1 MNDYTKGI
9 LTGGSLILC
18 FFMFV
23 SAKSQMKHLGEI
35 VVDSIV
41 VQDAPKME
49 WANGF
54 GNDIGNHV
62 HQGMQTSD
70 GGYIGVGNS
79 SVNTNNSNMLIVKT
93 DAQGQLEWQKF
104 IGSKRSDETVATV
117 CEDAQ
122 GHFYIGGSMQVNREQ
137 ESAIIKLS
145 AEGEIIWKRIYPHPR
160 ADAIEGITLTSDGHL
175 LATGYSNSA
184 VHGAVFLAMDGKGFL
199 LKLDL
204 AGNVIW
210 ETILESIPQGMMA
223 YEHPEGYAVGGT
235 ILKNL
240 NAEEEWVENHDYCM
254 VVTDPNG
261 KELWSRNFGGPK
273 SEHCYDFARTS
284 NGGYVFAGHTRSY
297 GVINWDYLL
306 MKVDAEGNEA
316 WHSIFGQPRGY
327 DPRYIHDEAY
337 GVKET
342 SDGGFAIIGGS
353 GDEHPYSAAGHA
365 MGPSDLWLAYLV
377 KTDSLGNKEWESVY
391 GERSGHNAGEYMDVT
406 DDGGFIIFSDSD
418 TYGTMKNNSF
428 GFIKLK

>member
-1 MNDYTKGI
+1 MKEASERREATNDYTKGI
-9 LTGGSLILC
+9 LTRVSLVLC

-23 SAKSQMKHLGEI
+23 SANSKLKHLEEI

-62 HQGMQTSD
+62 HHGMQTSD
-70 GGYIGVGNS
+70 GGYIAVGNS
-79 SVNTNNSNMLIVKT
+79 SENTNNSNMLIVKT

-104 IGSKRSDETVATV
+104 IGNKRSDETVATV

-122 GHFYIGGSMQVNREQ
+122 GHFYIGGSIQVKGEQ

-145 AEGEIIWKRIYPHPR
+145 AKGEIMWKRIYPHPR
-160 ADAIEGITLTSDGHL
+160 ADAIEGLTLTGDGYL

-184 VHGAVFLAMDGKGFL
+184 IHGAVFLAMDGKGLL

-235 ILKNL
+235 IQKK
-240 NAEEEWVENHDYCM
+240 AHFA
-254 VVTDPNG
+254 
-261 KELWSRNFGGPK
+261 WS
-273 SEHCYDFARTS
+273 
-284 NGGYVFAGHTRSY
+284 
-297 GVINWDYLL
+297 
-306 MKVDAEGNEA
+306 
-316 WHSIFGQPRGY
+316 
-327 DPRYIHDEAY
+327 
-337 GVKET
+337 
-342 SDGGFAIIGGS
+342 GF
-353 GDEHPYSAAGHA
+353 
-365 MGPSDLWLAYLV
+365 
-377 KTDSLGNKEWESVY
+377 
-391 GERSGHNAGEYMDVT
+391 R
-406 DDGGFIIFSDSD
+406 
-418 TYGTMKNNSF
+418 
-428 GFIKLK
+428 